1 MRASLIFLK
10 EIVMNQTIARFA
22 AERLPVEFVHH
33 YLSNPGLTERN
44 SFHPNVWKKAN
55 RAFRSTVTYDRFLT
69 WEDELFPR
77 MLLHIPNPPYC
88 LFYQGDLEVLQEQTT
103 ALVGSRELNRISRPL
118 VEYLHP
124 LIEETVS
131 ISGGA
136 LGIDGLVH
144 ELAVRRNRPTI
155 AVLGSGFSHMYPH
168 AHHQLFDQISR
179 QGLLLSEYTPET
191 PVKKFQFLERNRIV
205 SGLGD
210 RLVVVQARRKSGTMN
225 TVSHALEQ
233 GKTVFAVPGSPLDP
247 LAEGPNKLIEE
258 GAIPLTN
265 PDQILNGAMIAR

>member
-1 MRASLIFLK
+1 
-10 EIVMNQTIARFA
+10 MNQTIARFA
-22 AERLPVEFVHH
+22 AERLPVEFVYH
-33 YLSNPGLTERN
+33 YLTGSLDRYRTEPSVSR
-44 SFHPNVWKKAN
+44 KIE
-55 RAFRSTVTYDRFLT
+55 RAMRSTQAYRHFIT
-69 WEDELFPR
+69 WEDPVFPER
-77 MLLHIPNPPYC
+77 LLHIPNPPYC

-144 ELAVRRNRPTI
+144 ELALSRNRPTI
-155 AVLGSGFSHMYPH
+155 AVLGSGFSHMYPR
-168 AHHQLFDQISR
+168 AHHHVFEQISK

-247 LAEGPNKLIEE
+247 LAEGPNRLIEE

-265 PDQILNGAMIAR
+265 PDQILNSGMIAR

>member
-1 MRASLIFLK
+1 
-10 EIVMNQTIARFA
+10 MNQTIARFA

-33 YLSNPGLTERN
+33 YLSGTLDTYAASASVLRKMERVTRNTE
-44 SFHPNVWKKAN
+44 
-55 RAFRSTVTYDRFLT
+55 TYENFIT
-69 WEDELFPR
+69 WEDPTFPTQ
-77 MLLHIPNPPYC
+77 LLTIPNPPYC
-88 LFYQGDLEVLQEQTT
+88 LFYRGDLEVLHERTT

-136 LGIDGLVH
+136 KGIDGLVH
-144 ELAVRRNRPTI
+144 EASLARKRPTV
-155 AVLGSGFSHMYPH
+155 AVLGAGFSHLYPTVH
-168 AHHQLFDQISR
+168 RTLFDRIER
-179 QGLLLSEYTPET
+179 NGLLLSEYVPDTS
-191 PVKKFQFLERNRIV
+191 VKKFQFLERNRLV

-210 RLVVVQARRKSGTMN
+210 RLVVIQGREQSGTMN

-233 GKTVFAVPGSPLDP
+233 GKTVFAVPGSPLDA
-247 LAEGPNKLIEE
+247 LAAGPNRLIEE

-265 PDQILNGAMIAR
+265 PDQFLNDLMIAR

>member
-1 MRASLIFLK
+1 
-10 EIVMNQTIARFA
+10 MNQTIARFA

-33 YLSNPGLTERN
+33 YLSGSHAAYRAMPSVSRKIER
-44 SFHPNVWKKAN
+44 ALQ
-55 RAFRSTVTYDRFLT
+55 STQTYRHFIT
-69 WEDELFPR
+69 WEDPNFPER
-77 MLLHIPNPPYC
+77 LLHIPNPPYC
-88 LFYQGDLEVLQEQTT
+88 LFYRGDLEVLQERTT

-118 VEYLHP
+118 VDYLHP

-144 ELAVRRNRPTI
+144 ELALSRERPTV
-155 AVLGSGFSHMYPH
+155 AVLGSGFLHLYPA
-168 AHHQLFDQISR
+168 AHKHLFGKIER
-179 QGLLLSEYTPET
+179 NGLLLSEYVPET
-191 PVKKFQFLERNRIV
+191 PVKKFQFLERNRLV

-210 RLVVVQARRKSGTMN
+210 RLVVVQSRQQSGTMN
-225 TVSHALEQ
+225 TVGHALEQ

-247 LAEGPNKLIEE
+247 LAAGPNRLIEE

-265 PDQILNGAMIAR
+265 PDQIVNDLMIAR